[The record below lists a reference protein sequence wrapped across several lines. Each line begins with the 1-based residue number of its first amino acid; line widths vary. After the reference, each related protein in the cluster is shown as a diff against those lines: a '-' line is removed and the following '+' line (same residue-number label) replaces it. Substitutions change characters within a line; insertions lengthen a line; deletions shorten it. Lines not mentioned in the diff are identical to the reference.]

1 MPSEWGEGYGT
12 IVKWKYSHGKGSVIT
27 VAEYNE
33 TGRNGCLDGVSAR
46 SMSRFQSRASLL
58 LPVFLYPLQ
67 FLSLSLSFFLSS
79 RDFSFRQLRHAYHA
93 QDTSGEN
100 KLGLFIGLIK
110 KIKQK
115 KRKAWLR
122 GRLKIKTTILFAR
135 WIYFFHRFQLYTGSP
150 NFTFRFFPNSFLPFL
165 SLPPPSYFA

>member
-1 MPSEWGEGYGT
+1 MGRLLSESIPTEREALLQSPNT
-12 IVKWKYSHGKGSVIT
+12 TKQ
-27 VAEYNE
+27 EE
-33 TGRNGCLDGVSAR
+33 TDAWMASPRDRCHVSNR
-46 SMSRFQSRASLL
+46 E
-58 LPVFLYPLQ
+58 LPFFSPFSFILSN
-67 FLSLSLSFFLSS
+67 FSLSLSFFLSS

-135 WIYFFHRFQLYTGSP
+135 
-150 NFTFRFFPNSFLPFL
+150 
-165 SLPPPSYFA
+165 